1 MEIIFVRH
9 CDPDYEKDSLT
20 PVGMK
25 EAELLSERIQ
35 ALNADAFYCSPMGR
49 AQKTAEISLRGT
61 NAQIQTL
68 DWLHEFRGMV
78 WSGLKR
84 HYCWDFLPSEWT
96 KDKRNYTED
105 WLDSDIMKH
114 GNVKKEYEKVCK
126 GIDGLLEKYGY
137 KHTGNTFEVIHESHD
152 RIVFFCHFGISCVLL
167 GYLLGIS
174 PIVLLHNFA
183 ALPSSVTRIVT
194 EEREKGI
201 ASFRMLYYGDISH
214 LYAKGQDPSFA
225 VRFCECNSDDTR
237 H

>member
-1 MEIIFVRH
+1 E
-9 CDPDYEKDSLT
+9 E
-20 PVGMK
+20 
-25 EAELLSERIQ
+25 
-35 ALNADAFYCSPMGR
+35 
-49 AQKTAEISLRGT
+49 
-61 NAQIQTL
+61 
-68 DWLHEFRGMV
+68 
-78 WSGLKR
+78 
-84 HYCWDFLPSEWT
+84 
-96 KDKRNYTED
+96 
-105 WLDSDIMKH
+105 
-114 GNVKKEYEKVCK
+114 
-126 GIDGLLEKYGY
+126 YGY
-137 KHTGNTFEVIHESHD
+137 KHTGNTFEVIKESHD
-152 RIVFFCHFGISCVLL
+152 RIVLFCHFGISCVLL